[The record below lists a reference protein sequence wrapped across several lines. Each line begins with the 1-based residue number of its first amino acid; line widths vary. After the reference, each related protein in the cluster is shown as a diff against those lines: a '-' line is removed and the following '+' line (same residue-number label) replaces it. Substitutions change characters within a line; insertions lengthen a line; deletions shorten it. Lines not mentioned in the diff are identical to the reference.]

1 MKKITLLFTLMFG
14 SALMFGQVVLS
25 EDFESGLTLPA
36 GWTNN
41 DIAAGGEIWTFA
53 TGGDAVG
60 YNSPNTIY
68 YDDAFLVGNY
78 AILDSDG
85 YGGAIAEEVA
95 LESPAFDVS
104 GATNVILS
112 FNHFFTAGYGGEG
125 YVEVY
130 NGTAWVQVA
139 YYTGASQDDSSFGLE
154 EIDVS
159 TELSSVA
166 NAQVRFRWV
175 GDYSWGWAVD
185 NIVVSAPTCVD
196 PSITFDDFSQTT
208 VDISMNASGDYDIEW
223 GVYPYIQGTGGS
235 TATVTAGDTY
245 QLTSLMSGVSYSIF
259 VRKNCGGGDYSNYI
273 EVTAGT
279 SPSNLSTYPYSEDLE
294 ADANQALLLNFGLS
308 FAGTGAW
315 SYTVDDLLDGD
326 TTNDYAYDGLASM
339 FSNNTSTAE
348 DADAWVYVGPFN
360 LASDSEY
367 TFSFFQRVLAA
378 AGLSRPNKDLEIA
391 VSSTNDGLGNTILLT
406 LDDLV
411 NIDYVER
418 SVTFTPGTTG
428 EFYFGIHDKSS
439 FLATATAGNALFVD
453 GFSVTSE
460 ALSIAEFESNR
471 FTHFYNKN
479 AQTLNLESSN
489 MEMTSIEVY
498 SLLGQRVISN
508 SLSNTTESID
518 VSALNTGV
526 YLAKINIDGNSK
538 TIKFIKN

>member
-25 EDFESGLTLPA
+25 EDFESGLTLPT

-60 YNSPNTIY
+60 YTSPNTIY

-85 YGGAIAEEVA
+85 YGGAIAEDAA

-130 NGTAWVQVA
+130 NGTTWVQVA
-139 YYTGASQDDSSFGLE
+139 YYTGAEQVDSSFGLE

-196 PSITFDDFSQTT
+196 PTITFDDFSQTT

-308 FAGTGAW
+308 FAGTGTW

-339 FSNNTSTAE
+339 FSNNTSTAT

-418 SVTFTPGTTG
+418 SVTFTPATTG
-428 EFYFGIHDKSS
+428 QFYFGIHDKSS

-479 AQTLNLESSN
+479 AQTLDLESSN
-489 MEMTSIEVY
+489 MEMTSVEIY

-508 SLSNTTESID
+508 SLSNTIESID